1 MTVTATRT
9 AVPEL
14 ERDLL
19 AARERLRR
27 TLAGRE
33 WTIRGT
39 LAAAFAVSAVALA
52 LAGRTDR
59 HPAWWAYPAAVA
71 AYAAVSSIRIEL
83 GSTVALPTE
92 LVLVPMLFTLPPQFV
107 PLLVAAA
114 MLVAAIPDVWR
125 RRMSPQRA
133 IVWGSNAFFSIGP
146 AAVFVAAGAPRPSLH
161 GGALLA
167 LAVAAQFACDAV
179 FTTVTE
185 RLAFGVA
192 LNQVAAS
199 LGWVFAIDGLVAPI
213 AFGLTVANARQGG
226 LILLGAPLLALFVV
240 FASER
245 RSRLDSF
252 LDLSTAYRGTAMLL
266 GTVVEADDEYTGD
279 HSRQVLELVL
289 AVSKRLG
296 LPSHEL
302 RLAELSALLHDV
314 GKIKIPNEII
324 NKPGPLTREERAIV
338 NTHTI
343 EGERLLRPIGGLFA
357 EVGTIVRACHERWD
371 GGGYP
376 DGLEGDRIPL
386 VARIVAACDAFNAM
400 TTDRP
405 YRRALPHDQA
415 LAELV
420 LCSGAQFDPEVVEAL
435 LFVVS

>member
-1 MTVTATRT
+1 
-9 AVPEL
+9 
-14 ERDLL
+14 
-19 AARERLRR
+19 
-27 TLAGRE
+27 
-33 WTIRGT
+33 
-39 LAAAFAVSAVALA
+39 
-52 LAGRTDR
+52 
-59 HPAWWAYPAAVA
+59 
-71 AYAAVSSIRIEL
+71 
-83 GSTVALPTE
+83 
-92 LVLVPMLFTLPPQFV
+92 
-107 PLLVAAA
+107 